1 VAMAALVA
9 LTAAACGGD
18 DDNDASSSA
27 AAPASAAD
35 TGASSAAAPA
45 EDTAAADTAAADTGA
60 ADTAAADTAAADT
73 AAAEDTAAANVSGDI
88 TVWIMGADTDPSNEV
103 VKAQAKAFEE
113 QYPGTKIDLQFVAW
127 TQAHDKFTTAIAG
140 QKTPD
145 VAEIGS
151 TWTPEFAATGAFAEQ
166 PAPPEGQYL
175 SALQDAGTLDGKFYG
190 LPWYAGAR
198 ALFYRTD
205 VFEELGIAPPTTW
218 DEWLAAMQK
227 IKDAGEIDPF
237 GAATVQD
244 GMHMFLPLVW
254 QAGGE
259 IATNEGGEWVSKMD
273 TPEAVEGLDLWAK
286 IYQEGYSPKASVSWS
301 GLDAEKAFITGQVA
315 SFIGVGWMISD
326 IQKQAPDLK
335 WTTAPVPAGPSGK
348 ATVFA
353 GGSTLAVF
361 EGSDNK
367 DLANAFVQFM
377 LQKDNVTEFAS
388 KAGLFPGTV
397 EAMQAGPF
405 LSQDLSGVMGEEILN
420 DSKTYPT
427 TPIWGTFEGSNLF
440 QTAMQDIMNGR
451 STAEE
456 AGKKLAEEMNKE
468 FSAK

>member
-1 VAMAALVA
+1 
-9 LTAAACGGD
+9 
-18 DDNDASSSA
+18 
-27 AAPASAAD
+27 
-35 TGASSAAAPA
+35 
-45 EDTAAADTAAADTGA
+45 
-60 ADTAAADTAAADT
+60 
-73 AAAEDTAAANVSGDI
+73 
-88 TVWIMGADTDPSNEV
+88 MGADTDPSNEV

-205 VFEELGIAPPTTW
+205 VFEELGITPPTTW

-273 TPEAVEGLDLWAK
+273 TPEAVQGLDLWAK
-286 IYQEGYSPKASVSWS
+286 IYQEGYSPEGVRLVVGPRRREGVHHRPGRVVHRRRLDDLRHPEAGARPEVDDRS
-301 GLDAEKAFITGQVA
+301 GARRPVRQVHRVRRRQHARRVRGLRQQGPRQRVRAVHAAEGQRHRVRLQ
-315 SFIGVGWMISD
+315 GR
-326 IQKQAPDLK
+326 
-335 WTTAPVPAGPSGK
+335 PVPGHRRGDAGRAVP
-348 ATVFA
+348 
-353 GGSTLAVF
+353 LA
-361 EGSDNK
+361 
-367 DLANAFVQFM
+367 A
-377 LQKDNVTEFAS
+377 
-388 KAGLFPGTV
+388 
-397 EAMQAGPF
+397 
-405 LSQDLSGVMGEEILN
+405 
-420 DSKTYPT
+420 
-427 TPIWGTFEGSNLF
+427 
-440 QTAMQDIMNGR
+440 R
-451 STAEE
+451 SPA
-456 AGKKLAEEMNKE
+456 
-468 FSAK
+468 